1 MKKKKTKERA
11 KEKAIDSALGVFIGL
26 LAAAFGC
33 LRGVIDGGVYLL
45 FLWVFIIGYI
55 LVNALPMVFSL
66 KIPTLRLKV
75 CRHGVI
81 CLKGFITAL
90 ILSAGAHVYFAA
102 VLIPDKWQELLWSG
116 LVCFVTLFVLFWN
129 GMISVYAASVQLGV
143 RKRLAGL
150 MMGLVPVLNLIML
163 RRIISVVSEEIYFE
177 KEKIELNESRKA
189 ESICQTK
196 YPILFVH
203 GVFFRDFKYLNYW
216 GRIPE
221 EIIKN
226 GGKVYYGNHQSAASV
241 KDCGE
246 EIAARIRGVTAE
258 SGCPKVNIIAHSK
271 GGLDSRYAIANCG
284 VEDMVASLTTV
295 NTPHR
300 GCIFAEYLLTKLP
313 QKMQQSVALTYN
325 TAAAKLGDQA
335 PDFMAAV
342 SDLRADK
349 CGKYDQEL
357 TVPDT
362 VYKQSVGSLL
372 KYAAGGRFPLNFTY
386 NMVKYFDGP
395 NDGLVSEPAFKYG
408 EKYTLITPT
417 GMRGIS
423 HGDMIDLNRENI
435 KGFDVREFY
444 VQLVKEL
451 KDKGL

>member
-1 MKKKKTKERA
+1 MK
-11 KEKAIDSALGVFIGL
+11 KEKAFDTVLGIFIGII
-26 LAAAFGC
+26 AAAFGC
-33 LRGVIDGGVYLL
+33 LRGFIEGGVYLMFIWL
-45 FLWVFIIGYI
+45 FILGYI
-55 LVNALPMVFSL
+55 FINALPMIFSL

-81 CLKGFITAL
+81 CLKAFVTAL
-90 ILSAGAHVYFAA
+90 IISVAAHIYLAFA
-102 VLIPDKWQELLWSG
+102 LIPDKWQDFLWSI
-116 LVCFVTLFVLFWN
+116 LVCFLTLFVLFWN

-143 RKRLAGL
+143 RKRMLGL
-150 MMGLVPVLNLIML
+150 MMGLVPILNLVML
-163 RRIISVVSEEIYFE
+163 RRIISTVSEEIYFE
-177 KEKIELNESRKA
+177 KGKIELNESRKD
-189 ESICQTK
+189 EKICATK
-196 YPILFVH
+196 YPVLFVH

-226 GGKVYYGNHQSAASV
+226 GGKIYYGNHQSAASV

-246 EIAARIRGVTAE
+246 EIAARIRGVVAE

-271 GGLDSRYAIANCG
+271 GGLDCRYAIAKCG
-284 VEDMVASLTTV
+284 VSDMVASLTTI

-313 QKMQQSVALTYN
+313 QKMQLAVASGYN
-325 TAAAKLGDQA
+325 AAAAKLGDQA

-349 CGKYDQEL
+349 CKQYDEEL
-357 TVPDT
+357 TVPDSI
-362 VYKQSVGSLL
+362 YKQSVGSLL
-372 KYAAGGRFPLNFTY
+372 RRATGGKFPLNFTY

-408 EKYTLITPT
+408 EKYTLLTPT
-417 GMRGIS
+417 GLRGIS

-444 VQLVKEL
+444 VKLVSEL
-451 KDKGL
+451 KDRGL

>member
-1 MKKKKTKERA
+1 MK
-11 KEKAIDSALGVFIGL
+11 KEKAFDTVLGIFIGIIV
-26 LAAAFGC
+26 AAFGC
-33 LRGVIDGGVYLL
+33 LRGFIEGGVYLMFIWL
-45 FLWVFIIGYI
+45 FILGYI
-55 LVNALPMVFSL
+55 FINALPMIFSL

-81 CLKGFITAL
+81 CLKAFVTAL
-90 ILSAGAHVYFAA
+90 VISVAAHIYLAFA
-102 VLIPDKWQELLWSG
+102 LIPDKWQDFLWSI
-116 LVCFVTLFVLFWN
+116 LVCFLTLFVLFWN

-143 RKRLAGL
+143 RKRVIGL
-150 MMGLVPVLNLIML
+150 MLGLVPILNLVML
-163 RRIISVVSEEIYFE
+163 RRIISTVSEEIYFE
-177 KEKIELNESRKA
+177 KGKIELNESRKD
-189 ESICQTK
+189 EKICATK

-246 EIAARIRGVTAE
+246 EIAARIRGVVAE

-271 GGLDSRYAIANCG
+271 GGLDCRYAIAKCG
-284 VEDMVASLTTV
+284 VSDMVASLTTI

-313 QKMQQSVALTYN
+313 QKMQQTVAAGYN
-325 TAAAKLGDQA
+325 VAAAKLGDQA

-349 CGKYDQEL
+349 CKQYDEEL
-357 TVPDT
+357 TVPDSI
-362 VYKQSVGSLL
+362 YKQSVGSLL
-372 KYAAGGRFPLNFTY
+372 RHATSGKFPLNFTY
-386 NMVKYFDGP
+386 HMVKYFDGP

-408 EKYTLITPT
+408 EKYTLLTPT
-417 GMRGIS
+417 GLRGIS

-444 VQLVKEL
+444 VKLVSEF
-451 KDKGL
+451 KDRGL